1 MAAQGSR
8 GIHANPAAPCLVI
21 CHCLREVCL
30 RDVCSRRSRGNYGC
44 WRGDG
49 LAAPRRHRHDPVFP
63 SSTSDEPSS
72 VLLMVGHNWESRVV
86 NGGDDGTRPCPA
98 PSAVSTSS
106 GRTAGA

>member
-1 MAAQGSR
+1 MADRDPR
-8 GIHANPAAPCLVI
+8 GDRANPAAPCLVT
-21 CHCLREVCL
+21 CRYLREVCL
-30 RDVCSRRSRGNYGC
+30 RDVCSRRSCGTRSR

-49 LAAPRRHRHDPVFP
+49 LAAPRHHRHDTVFP
-63 SSTSDEPSS
+63 FSVPAEPSS
-72 VLLMVGHNWESRVV
+72 GQYWESRVV